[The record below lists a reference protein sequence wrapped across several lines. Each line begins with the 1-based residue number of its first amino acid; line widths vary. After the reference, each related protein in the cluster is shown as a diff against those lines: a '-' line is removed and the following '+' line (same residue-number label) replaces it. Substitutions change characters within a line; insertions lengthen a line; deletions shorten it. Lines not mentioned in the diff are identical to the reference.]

1 MNHQVAIPLM
11 LLLMVGIIASAFGG
25 NEWQR
30 GDVEK
35 VMEPS
40 SPGQAAGKLNVNIG
54 KPVNDYEVDKSTDTD
69 LKDSKDA
76 VIDVSP
82 AKENVLTTES
92 LPQMLLPISEFGGT
106 EQDGRK
112 LSKKDSKK
120 VVKSNKKDNKS
131 AKSGKKSK
139 KSSSDDSESEETQPT
154 PQPTPQPQSFP
165 DSTTAEIHVVTHE
178 IIDNQGNNADTFWTT
193 WKQGASLALAGR
205 SNLQWHAVG
214 YDADAAT
221 NALSVAC
228 ASGDAVVVTVP
239 YASTTD
245 EYQKMDEAINQ
256 CIAKGKPVFTANTD
270 TYHNENV
277 YAFFGTSNYDMGVKC
292 ALSVLFP
299 EDLDVAQGRKDA
311 PRLSENRNDIQ
322 VYWDATSRLNE
333 GLKQRLEGLKTT
345 FARHFHDLTIFEPK
359 GRADCPCAQEY
370 PPGVHVNDGE
380 GLRIRMPDTGE
391 VFDYPPGYGLN
402 LCGEHDRN
410 LAPNCDKTEPED
422 LCFSNWCYVDENN
435 CDTNFTFAGEY
446 IWDDYPGEEYPYSY
460 ATCGENNVYLDF
472 LDGTESGG
480 VGAIGLTGV
489 GVQTIVLSSD
499 WAPKFAPSD
508 PNSNIFICGE
518 ESTDLIGIPQVGQS
532 PFMQGLS
539 ATGAA
544 LAAAIALDNGTPW
557 NAFKGNAASTSTSQ
571 VFHSAQQRT
580 NNILTEPLSRY
591 GKAIVEKLDEHFVSR
606 GITWDIWH
614 DAVFED
620 DWILQHPPPK
630 YIGQPSRNLNVPQC
644 CTDGAINNPE
654 LLAPCNGL
662 HETSQE
668 CNFEFGLYRCETD
681 DDCNAKEFFVRPDG
695 GTGPY
700 LTQDEIERCLRDRN
714 CETRTYF
721 NSGICEEV
729 SATRRGETE
738 LAEKL
743 CVSHSHDFYER
754 IYNHIIQAE
763 HLVEITSLDSFDLI
777 GSSGKANNG
786 NPFLAAVRNALT
798 YLSKTGKKIIVKCH
812 FGSIAGGEFSGANE
826 DTEKILKSITNGMV
840 TPSEMT
846 VWVGTYRYEFNS
858 WNHGKIIA
866 IDSKKLITGGSNY
879 YQTHYLR
886 EDPIHDVSLQVSGG
900 PAITAHRY
908 SQRLWRT
915 ACDWSTI
922 PGFNYVHNF
931 VSITQRQPDG
941 YIETA
946 TIGLNSCPA
955 AIDSLIADDILE
967 DIPNDGNRPK
977 TGKSVITAA
986 RLASLGESVQGGSHT
1001 SDIAMLAMMDEAQ
1014 ESIKFSQQDML
1025 PLILGQELGLVLG
1038 FMSSGYTSTGRLSA
1052 ASFDDTWRIIGG
1064 IAKAIARG
1072 VDVYMILSAPCA
1084 FGGDNIHY
1092 TQAPLDIN
1100 PIDIPLG
1107 PIDDVSAQY
1116 RCPVDGSQ
1124 TTGWDYWEQAF
1135 VAQLNKGYSRWPS
1148 ARDEDGEWGHILE
1161 GNAFQRRKLT
1171 NEDNDDHQETHS
1183 VHRKLAYGYGWTL
1196 ENVADWIFAYYMI
1209 NEGTRPRN
1217 DDRYM
1222 NANEIAE
1229 VICNHAHIGHIR
1241 VTAEEDAYGSG
1252 GQIGNHA
1259 KVVMVDDK
1267 IFYIGSDNAYGSGLA
1282 EFGMITDDADITAE
1296 FNEKYW
1302 VPLWEQTKG
1311 TLSDPGLVSGS
1322 SNPTE
1327 TCKWRDNLP
1336 GRNAPWNDITH
1347 AWCRTFENGQDCR
1360 EAECIWVDK
1369 VFPHVQCSVAP
1380 HDTSCRLETD
1390 YCTGQLSE
1398 NGESCWEDTV
1408 CESQYCTW
1416 DLECQDKLGPGELC
1430 VEHDDCEL
1438 GYCSIFLTCDG
1449 EQLENGET
1457 CFSDNACKSL
1467 RCSSNTWQ
1475 CEDKLQDNE
1484 YCALDDD
1491 CINDFCNSFFQCG
1504 YQNELESCGFDSDC
1518 RKGFCNN
1525 LLTCGKQPNGFHC
1538 FVDTDCDSDRC
1549 DNNILPLCD
1558 DKLPNGASC
1567 YLSNNCETG
1576 LCNNVLVCGKQPDGA
1591 GCWTNNDC
1599 VNNNCSLGICGQL
1612 PNGAGCIYDSD
1623 CISKRCTNSFS
1634 CSDKL
1639 GAGSWCFND
1648 GDCSSGRCD
1657 SYLTGWYC
1665 NQPYSRKL
1673 SSIILLNHHNNS
1685 LGFSLC
1691 RCCRVSLIKSAR

>member
-1 MNHQVAIPLM
+1 MKHQVAITLI
-11 LLLMVGIIASAFGG
+11 LLLMVGVITSAFGG
-25 NEWQR
+25 NERQR

-35 VMEPS
+35 LMEPS
-40 SPGQAAGKLNVNIG
+40 SLGQAAGKLNINIEN
-54 KPVNDYEVDKSTDTD
+54 PVNDYEVDESTEEID
-69 LKDSKDA
+69 LQDGKET
-76 VIDVSP
+76 VIDLSP
-82 AKENVLTTES
+82 AKGNLSSTES
-92 LPQMLLPISEFGGT
+92 LPQMPLSFSEFGGT
-106 EQDGRK
+106 EEDGRK
-112 LSKKDSKK
+112 LLKKDSKSK
-120 VVKSNKKDNKS
+120 KKNKKT
-131 AKSGKKSK
+131 AKSDKKSK
-139 KSSSDDSESEETQPT
+139 TSSSDDSESEESQPT
-154 PQPTPQPQSFP
+154 PQPTPQPQPLP

-178 IIDNQGNNADTFWTT
+178 VIDNQGNNADTFWTT
-193 WKQGASLALAGR
+193 WKQGATLALAGR

-228 ASGDAVVVTVP
+228 SSGDAVVVTVP

-245 EYQKMDEAINQ
+245 EYQKMDDAINQ
-256 CIAKGKPVFTANTD
+256 CIAKGKPVITANTD

-299 EDLDVAQGRKDA
+299 GDLDVAQGRKDA
-311 PRLSENRNDIQ
+311 PRLSENRDDIQ
-322 VYWDATSRLNE
+322 VYWDAASRQNE
-333 GLKQRLEGLKTT
+333 GLKQRLEGLQTT
-345 FARHFHDLTIFEPK
+345 FARHFQKATIFEPS
-359 GRADCPCAQEY
+359 GRPDCPCAQEY

-391 VFDYPPGYGLN
+391 VFEYPPGYGLN
-402 LCGEHDRN
+402 ACGEHDRN
-410 LAPNCDKTEPED
+410 LAPSCDKAEPEPF
-422 LCFSNWCYVDENN
+422 CFSKWCYVDENN
-435 CDTNFTFAGEY
+435 CDANFTRAGEY
-446 IWDDYPGEEYPYSY
+446 IWEDYPGEEYPYSY

-472 LDGTESGG
+472 LDGTDSGG
-480 VGAIGLTGV
+480 IGAVGLTGV

-499 WAPKFAPSD
+499 WAPKFDPSN

-518 ESTDLIGIPQVGQS
+518 ESTDLIGIAQVGQS

-580 NNILTEPLSRY
+580 NPILTEPLSRY
-591 GKAIVEKLDEHFVSR
+591 GKAIVEQLDEHYVTK

-644 CTDGAINNPE
+644 CTLGQANNHQ
-654 LLAPCNGL
+654 LLAPCDPNV
-662 HETSQE
+662 TSQE
-668 CNFEFGLYRCETD
+668 CNFDFGLFKCDTD
-681 DDCNAKEFFVRPDG
+681 DDCNVKEFFVKPDG
-695 GTGPY
+695 AEGPY
-700 LTQDEIERCLRDRN
+700 LEGDEMERCLRDRD
-714 CETRTYF
+714 CETKTYF
-721 NSGICEEV
+721 NAGICEEI
-729 SATRRGETE
+729 SATRKEETGS
-738 LAEKL
+738 AEKL
-743 CVSHSHDFYER
+743 CVSHSHDLYER

-777 GSSGKANNG
+777 GSWGLENNG
-786 NPFLAAVRNALT
+786 NPFLSAVRNALT
-798 YLSKTGKKIIVKCH
+798 YLSTTGKKIIVKCH
-812 FGSIAGGEFSGANE
+812 FGSIAGGALQSANE
-826 DTEKILKSITNGMV
+826 NTQNITEQITRDMI

-846 VWVGTYRYEFNS
+846 VWVGTYRYAFNS

-866 IDSKKLITGGSNY
+866 IDGKKLITGGSNY

-915 ACDWSTI
+915 ACDWWTF
-922 PGFNYVHNF
+922 PGFNMVHYF
-931 VSITQRQPDG
+931 VSISQRQPDG
-941 YIETA
+941 SIETN
-946 TIGLNSCPA
+946 TFGGLNSCPE
-955 AIDSLIADDILE
+955 AINSLIEDDVLE
-967 DIPNDGNRPK
+967 DVPDDGNRPK

-986 RLASLGESVQGGSHT
+986 RLSSLGESVQGGSHT
-1001 SDIAMLAMMDEAQ
+1001 SDIAMLAMMDEAE

-1025 PLILGQELGLVLG
+1025 PLIFGETVGTAAAVAT
-1038 FMSSGYTSTGRLSA
+1038 SGYTFTGRVSA

-1072 VDVYMILSAPCA
+1072 VDVYMMLSAPCA
-1084 FGGDNIHY
+1084 FGGDSIY
-1092 TQAPLDIN
+1092 YMQGPL
-1100 PIDIPLG
+1100 PLG
-1107 PIDDVSAQY
+1107 PINTGISAQY
-1116 RCPVDGSQ
+1116 RCPVDGSP
-1124 TTGWDYWEQAF
+1124 TNGWDYWEQAF
-1135 VAQLNKGYSRWPS
+1135 TAQTNKGYSRWPH
-1148 ARDEDGEWGHILE
+1148 ARDEDGEWGHILD
-1161 GNAFQRRKLT
+1161 GDAFNHRRKLT
-1171 NEDNDDHQETHS
+1171 NEENDDHHVTQS

-1209 NEGTRPRN
+1209 NEGSRPQIDGRS
-1217 DDRYM
+1217 M
-1222 NANEIAE
+1222 TANEIAE
-1229 VICNHAHIGHIR
+1229 HICTHAHIGHIR

-1259 KVVMVDDK
+1259 KIVMVDEK

-1311 TLSDPGLVSGS
+1311 TVSDPGLVSGS
-1322 SNPTE
+1322 SSPTG
-1327 TCKWRDNLP
+1327 TCKWRDNLE

-1347 AWCRTFENGQDCR
+1347 SWCRTFENGQDCL

-1369 VFPHVQCSVAP
+1369 VVPHVQCSVSP
-1380 HDTSCRLETD
+1380 HDTSCWMETD
-1390 YCTGQLSE
+1390 YCTGQLVQ

-1416 DLECQDKLGPGELC
+1416 GLECQDKLQLGETC
-1430 VEHDDCEL
+1430 IEHDDCEL
-1438 GYCSIFLTCDG
+1438 GYCSIGFTCDG
-1449 EQLENGET
+1449 EQLENGEN
-1457 CFSDNACKSL
+1457 CFSDDACKSL
-1467 RCSSNTWQ
+1467 RCNSLTWQ
-1475 CEDKLQDNE
+1475 CDDKLQDNE
-1484 YCALDDD
+1484 NCALDDD
-1491 CINDFCNSFFQCG
+1491 CINDICNTFFQCG
-1504 YQNELESCGFDSDC
+1504 YQNDLEPCAFDSDC
-1518 RKGFCNN
+1518 RGDFCNN
-1525 LLTCGKQPNGFHC
+1525 AFTCGELPNGNIC
-1538 FVDTDCDSDRC
+1538 VWDTDCESDRC
-1549 DNNILPLCD
+1549 DNNIPPRCA

-1591 GCWTNNDC
+1591 GCITDNDC
-1599 VNNNCSLGICGQL
+1599 VSDNCNIQFSCGPL
-1612 PNGAGCIYDSD
+1612 ENGAVCATDSD
-1623 CISKRCTNSFS
+1623 CRSDRCNNLFY

-1639 GAGSWCFND
+1639 DQGSWCWND
-1648 GDCSSGRCD
+1648 GDCSSNNCQ
-1657 SYLTGWYC
+1657 SYWTGWYC
-1665 NQPYSRKL
+1665 TQPFDQK
-1673 SSIILLNHHNNS
+1673 I
-1685 LGFSLC
+1685 
-1691 RCCRVSLIKSAR
+1691 